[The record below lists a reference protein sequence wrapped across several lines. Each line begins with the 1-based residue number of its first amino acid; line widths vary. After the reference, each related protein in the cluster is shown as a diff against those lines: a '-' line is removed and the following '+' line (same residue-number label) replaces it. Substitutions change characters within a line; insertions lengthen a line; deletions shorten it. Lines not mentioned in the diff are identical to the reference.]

1 MVYYHVSCDG
11 PVAVIYQLGFTDYR
25 LMIITR
31 YVTVST
37 LSSTSAVTRTIR
49 NVLNS
54 ATHNKVVLRQVI
66 NRLTVRSLVDMDPS
80 LTSNDIR
87 KIFIDYFVK
96 RDHDYVHSS
105 SVIPHDDPT
114 LLFANAGMNQVIP

>member
-1 MVYYHVSCDG
+1 
-11 PVAVIYQLGFTDYR
+11 
-25 LMIITR
+25 MIIRR
-31 YVTVST
+31 YVSVSSLVLT
-37 LSSTSAVTRTIR
+37 YRTRII
-49 NVLNS
+49 LNTAS
-54 ATHNKVVLRQVI
+54 HNKLISRRVTNKAVVKC
-66 NRLTVRSLVDMDPS
+66 LVNMDSS

-96 RDHDYVHSS
+96 RDHDFVPSS

>member
-1 MVYYHVSCDG
+1 
-11 PVAVIYQLGFTDYR
+11 
-25 LMIITR
+25 MIITR
-31 YVTVST
+31 YVSVPSLVLTYR
-37 LSSTSAVTRTIR
+37 TRII
-49 NVLNS
+49 LNIAS
-54 ATHNKVVLRQVI
+54 HNKLISRRVTNKAVVKCV
-66 NRLTVRSLVDMDPS
+66 VDMDSS

-96 RDHDYVHSS
+96 RDHDFVPSS

>member
-1 MVYYHVSCDG
+1 
-11 PVAVIYQLGFTDYR
+11 
-25 LMIITR
+25 MIVTR

-37 LSSTSAVTRTIR
+37 LVLTCTIR
-49 NVLNS
+49 NILNIAS
-54 ATHNKVVLRQVI
+54 HYKFISRKVTNKTIVK
-66 NRLTVRSLVDMDPS
+66 SLVNMDPS

-96 RDHDYVHSS
+96 RDHDFIPSS

>member
-1 MVYYHVSCDG
+1 M
-11 PVAVIYQLGFTDYR
+11 IYQLGFTDYR

-49 NVLNS
+49 TILNS
-54 ATHNKVVLRQVI
+54 ATHNKVVLRQVT
-66 NRLTVRSLVDMDPS
+66 NRPTVRSLVDMDPS